1 MGVIDHYLVVSPGYF
16 DALRVKLVAGRLFDA
31 RDDAR
36 GAKAVIVNETFA
48 RAVWGDT
55 SALGKHIVPAFS
67 TPDDP
72 FTIVGVIADVKN
84 VGVDKPTGTA
94 LYLPYTQVPATTGL
108 LRAPYVAVR
117 AADTP
122 DAVARAMRAAVRDV
136 DPTLPIAEIRTL
148 DVVVAA
154 SQARPR
160 FMTLVLTSFGGVSL
174 LLAAVGIFGVI
185 SFSVAQRTREL
196 GIRIALGAQARGV
209 LRLVL
214 VGALR
219 LVVAGVLF
227 GLVGA
232 FALTRFL
239 SAFLFGVSANDPATF
254 AVVALALAIVALL
267 ASYLPALRATR
278 VDPLAALRTE

>member
-1 MGVIDHYLVVSPGYF
+1 
-16 DALRVKLVAGRLFDA
+16 
-31 RDDAR
+31 
-36 GAKAVIVNETFA
+36 
-48 RAVWGDT
+48 
-55 SALGKHIVPAFS
+55 
-67 TPDDP
+67 
-72 FTIVGVIADVKN
+72 
-84 VGVDKPTGTA
+84 
-94 LYLPYTQVPATTGL
+94 
-108 LRAPYVAVR
+108 
-117 AADTP
+117 
-122 DAVARAMRAAVRDV
+122 
-136 DPTLPIAEIRTL
+136 
-148 DVVVAA
+148 
-154 SQARPR
+154 
-160 FMTLVLTSFGGVSL
+160 MTLVLTSFGGVSL

-185 SFSVAQRTREL
+185 SYSVAQRTREL